1 LGRLSLEVEVE
12 NLTPQEVVAELDKHI
27 VGQGA
32 AKRAIAVA
40 LRNRYRRQ
48 QLPEEIR
55 RDVLPKNILMFG
67 PTGVGKTEIARR
79 VARLIEAPFIKVEA
93 TRFTEAGYVGED
105 VETIVFDL
113 VDAAIDMVHNQ
124 KISQVQDRAEK
135 LAQERLVG
143 YLFQQMNGGFAP
155 KRRAAAR
162 RRGSRRDS
170 AAAEAVAEE
179 VARPAPS
186 SGDGRTYERSQ
197 VAAMLAASE
206 LDAAMVEIEL
216 TNPSFGFDGYSE
228 QGPPVPS
235 EESGMEFGPESSPYP
250 SGPQKRV
257 RRVSVKEAR
266 RLLVRDEAN
275 KMVDFDEVIDQAI
288 QRAEQSGVVFIDELD
303 KIAGPRIETGS
314 DVSGEGVQRD
324 LLPIVEGT
332 AIITRYGPVRTD
344 HVLFV
349 GAGSFYRHK
358 PSDLIPE
365 LQGRFPLRVEL
376 DSLSRADFRRILLD
390 TDSSLIK
397 QSQALLGTEGVN
409 LEFTPEA
416 IDRVADFAFSI
427 NENTENIGARR
438 LQTVV
443 EKVLEEIS
451 FDAPSRSGETVTVD
465 AAYVDGRL
473 NTLAANEDLSRYI
486 L

>member
-1 LGRLSLEVEVE
+1 VE
-12 NLTPQEVVAELDKHI
+12 NLTPQQIVTELDKYI
-27 VGQGA
+27 VGQTQ
-32 AKRAIAVA
+32 AKRSIAVA

-48 QLPEEIR
+48 QLPAEIR
-55 RDVLPKNILMFG
+55 RDTLPKNILMYG

-79 VARLIEAPFIKVEA
+79 VARLIDAPFIKVEA

-124 KISQVQDRAEK
+124 KITQVQDRAEQ

-143 YLFQQMNGGFAP
+143 YLYQQLNGTSAP
-155 KRRAAAR
+155 KRRPAMR
-162 RRGSRRDS
+162 RRGSRRDG

-179 VARPAPS
+179 VNRPVAS
-186 SGDGRTYERSQ
+186 SGEGRSYERSQ
-197 VAAMLAASE
+197 VADLLQSSE
-206 LDAAMVEIEL
+206 LDNAMVEIEL
-216 TNPSFGFDGYSE
+216 TNPSFGFDGYPD
-228 QGPPVPS
+228 QAPPGPMDEPGGDYGAPA
-235 EESGMEFGPESSPYP
+235 PPYAGGTP
-250 SGPQKRV
+250 KRV

-266 RLLVRDEAN
+266 RLLTRDEAN

-288 QRAEQSGVVFIDELD
+288 QRAEQTGVVFIDELD

-349 GAGSFYRHK
+349 GAGSFNRHK

-376 DSLSRADFRRILLD
+376 ESLSRSDFRRIILD
-390 TDSSLIK
+390 TDNSLIK
-397 QSQALLGTEGVN
+397 QSQALLATEGVD
-409 LEFTPEA
+409 LQFSEGA
-416 IDRVADFAFSI
+416 IDRIADVAYTI
-427 NENTENIGARR
+427 NESTENIGARR

-443 EKVLEEIS
+443 ERVLEEIS
-451 FDAPSRSGETVTVD
+451 FDASNRSGEIVSID
-465 AAYVDGRL
+465 ATYVDDRVKH
-473 NTLAANEDLSRYI
+473 LASNDDLSRYI

>member
-1 LGRLSLEVEVE
+1 ME
-12 NLTPQEVVAELDKHI
+12 NLTPRQIVTELNKHI
-27 VGQGA
+27 IGQA
-32 AKRAIAVA
+32 PAKRAIAIA

-55 RDVLPKNILMFG
+55 RDVLPKNILMYG

-79 VARLIEAPFIKVEA
+79 VARLLDAPFIKVEA

-143 YLFQQMNGGFAP
+143 YLFQQLNGKFAP
-155 KRRAAAR
+155 KKRAVAR
-162 RRGSRRDS
+162 RRGTRRDT
-170 AAAEAVAEE
+170 AEAIAEE
-179 VARPAPS
+179 SNRPV
-186 SGDGRTYERSQ
+186 SGGTDSRTYERTQ
-197 VAAMLAASE
+197 VADMLAKSE
-206 LDAAMVEIEL
+206 LDDAMVEIEL
-216 TNPSFGFDGYSE
+216 TNPSFGFEGYVD
-228 QGPPVPS
+228 QPPTVPA
-235 EESGMEFGPESSPYP
+235 EEEGAQFGPTQPPYGE
-250 SGPQKRV
+250 GPQKRV

-288 QRAEQSGVVFIDELD
+288 QRAEQSGVVFIDEID
-303 KIAGPRIETGS
+303 KIAGPRIESGS

-332 AIITRYGPVRTD
+332 TIVTRYGPVRTD

-376 DSLSRADFRRILLD
+376 ESLSRSDFGRILVD
-390 TDSSLIK
+390 TETSLIK
-397 QSQALLGTEGVN
+397 QAQALLGTEGVD
-409 LEFTPEA
+409 LRFSADA
-416 IDRVADFAFSI
+416 IERIADLAYTI

-443 EKVLEEIS
+443 ERVLEDIS
-451 FDAPSRSGETVTVD
+451 FDAPDRAGETVTID
-465 AAYVDGRL
+465 AAYVDSHL
-473 NTLAANEDLSRYI
+473 KHLVANDDLSRYI

>member
-1 LGRLSLEVEVE
+1 MD
-12 NLTPQEVVAELDKHI
+12 NLTPQEIVTELDKYI
-27 VGQGA
+27 VGQA
-32 AKRAIAVA
+32 QAKRSIAVA

-48 QLPEEIR
+48 QLPADVR

-79 VARLIEAPFIKVEA
+79 VARLIDAPFIKVEA

-124 KISQVQDRAEK
+124 KISQVQDRAEE
-135 LAQERLVG
+135 LAQDRLVG
-143 YLFQQMNGGFAP
+143 YLYQQLNGTFAP
-155 KRRAAAR
+155 KRRATAR
-162 RRGSRRDS
+162 RRGSRRDG
-170 AAAEAVAEE
+170 ATAEAVAEE
-179 VARPAPS
+179 VSRPVAPTGERRS
-186 SGDGRTYERSQ
+186 YERSQ
-197 VAAMLAASE
+197 VADLLRSSE
-206 LDAAMVEIEL
+206 LDNAMVEIEL
-216 TNPSFGFDGYSE
+216 SNPSFGFDGYPD
-228 QGPPVPS
+228 QIPVGPSDEPVGDYGAAAP
-235 EESGMEFGPESSPYP
+235 PYP
-250 SGPQKRV
+250 GGSPKRV

-266 RLLVRDEAN
+266 RLLIRDEAN

-288 QRAEQSGVVFIDELD
+288 QRAEQTGVVFIDELD

-376 DSLSRADFRRILLD
+376 ESLGRDDFRRILVE
-390 TDSSLIK
+390 TDNSLIK
-397 QSQALLGTEGVN
+397 QSQVLLATEGVD
-409 LEFTPEA
+409 LQFSADA
-416 IDRVADFAFSI
+416 IDRIADVAYSI
-427 NENTENIGARR
+427 NESTENIGARR

-443 EKVLEEIS
+443 ERVLEEIS
-451 FDAPSRSGETVTVD
+451 FDAPTRSGEVITID
-465 AAYVDGRL
+465 AAYVDARVKH
-473 NTLAANEDLSRYI
+473 LASNDDLSRYI